1 MDKATLSLYQLENGY
16 CYNSDSLFLYA
27 FIARFLKNG
36 VSVVDIGAGC
46 GILGLLCGRDFSV
59 DLSLIDIDE
68 TNAKLCKK
76 NADFNNINAEIFCGN
91 VLDFCDKLDE
101 SNADFIKSRLD
112 LLKSSSDSLQ
122 KMRTKKFD
130 FIISNPPFYDRF
142 SPPPRKNHLFLAKKS
157 ENLPFESLV
166 KIAKTTLSPK
176 GKFIFCYKSSALAGV
191 FSVLQKNGFNISA
204 LQFVYP
210 KKNARIESKKNATLA
225 MICAD
230 FSKKY
235 LEVMP
240 PIFNFVDTEHSA
252 EAREIFAF
260 CKTHSIKINESE
272 L

>member
-46 GILGLLCGRDFSV
+46 GILGLLCGRDFIV
-59 DLSLIDIDE
+59 ELSLIDIDE

-76 NADFNNINAEIFCGN
+76 NALVNHISANVFCGN
-91 VLDFCDKLDE
+91 VLDFCDKLGE
-101 SNADFIKSRLD
+101 SNADSIKSHLD

-122 KMRTKKFD
+122 KISTKKFD

-157 ENLPFESLV
+157 ENLPFDKLALF
-166 KIAKTTLSPK
+166 AKTALSPK
-176 GKFIFCYKSSALAGV
+176 GKFIFCYKSSALADI
-191 FSVLQKNGFNISA
+191 FAHLKALDFNISA

-230 FSKKY
+230 FSKQY

-240 PIFNFVDTEHSA
+240 PIFNFIDTENSA

-260 CKTHSIKINESE
+260 CKTQSIKISKD
-272 L
+272 LL

>member
-1 MDKATLSLYQLENGY
+1 MDKAVLSLYQLQNGY

-46 GILGLLCGRDFSV
+46 GILGLLCGRDFGV
-59 DLSLIDIDE
+59 NLTMIDIDSR
-68 TNAKLCKK
+68 NAKLCKK
-76 NADFNNINAEIFCGN
+76 NADFNNINANIFCGN
-91 VLDFCDKLDE
+91 AIEMLE
-101 SNADFIKSRLD
+101 SSVDLIKSRI
-112 LLKSSSDSLQ
+112 DSPNQNPLQ
-122 KMRTKKFD
+122 NLATKKFD
-130 FIISNPPFYDRF
+130 FIISNPPFYDDF

-157 ENLPFESLV
+157 ENLPFEKLAH
-166 KIAKTTLSPK
+166 IAKTALNK
-176 GKFIFCYKSSALAGV
+176 NGKFIFCYKSSALSGI
-191 FSVLQKNGFNISA
+191 FSALQKNGFNVSA

-210 KKNARIESKKNATLA
+210 KKNARVESKKNATLA

-235 LEVMP
+235 LEVLP

-260 CKTHSIKINESE
+260 CKTQSIKINESE

>member
-1 MDKATLSLYQLENGY
+1 MDKAVLSLYQLQNGY

-46 GILGLLCGRDFSV
+46 GILGLLCGRDFGV
-59 DLSLIDIDE
+59 NLTMIDIDSR
-68 TNAKLCKK
+68 NAKLCKK
-76 NADFNNINAEIFCGN
+76 NADFNHISANIFCENAIEIFGR
-91 VLDFCDKLDE
+91 E
-101 SNADFIKSRLD
+101 SSVDLTKSRID
-112 LLKSSSDSLQ
+112 SPNQNSLQ
-122 KMRTKKFD
+122 NLSKKKFD

-157 ENLPFESLV
+157 ENLPFESLT
-166 KIAKTTLSPK
+166 KIAKTALNK
-176 GKFIFCYKSSALAGV
+176 NGKFIFCYKSSALADI
-191 FSVLQKNGFNISA
+191 FSALQKNGFNVSA

-225 MICAD
+225 MISAD

-235 LEVMP
+235 LEVLP

-260 CKTHSIKINESE
+260 CKTKSIKINESD